1 MKRSIWFLHPIAI
14 FVFSIIAL
22 GLSLFLYIYWYVEV
36 STGLKAVI
44 EKTNLDPQQFVAWQT
59 WVVIMVLSILVG
71 IILVGIFMIFV
82 YQRKTLSLYRSQ
94 YNFINSFTHEL
105 KTPTTS
111 LRLYLETFLKH
122 ELPRDKQL
130 KYLNYMLADVD
141 RLSDNINGILDL
153 ARIEAKIFGGEFV
166 VVDVAQEV
174 EEFCRKN
181 EQLFRGGDIIIN
193 EQQGRR
199 YYCSINRGLFQMLL
213 MNLLSNA
220 IRHNEKDCPRITI
233 SFNQSEKNVQICFV
247 DNGIGFEKSQVK
259 KIFQKFFQIERAGL
273 RHTGGT
279 GLGLYMVEQVVRFHK
294 GKITAESDG
303 LGKGAQFTVFLQREE
318 PSPVGMEGT
327 EGIEDERE

>member
-1 MKRSIWFLHPIAI
+1 MKRSIWFLHPVAI

-44 EKTNLDPQQFVAWQT
+44 EKTNLDPEQFVAWQT

-71 IILVGIFMIFV
+71 IILVGIFMIFA

-111 LRLYLETFLKH
+111 LRLYLETFLRH

-130 KYLNYMLADVD
+130 KYLEYMLADVE

-166 VVDVAQEV
+166 VVDVVEEV
-174 EEFCRKN
+174 EDFCRKN
-181 EQLFRGGDIIIN
+181 EQLFRGGDLIIN
-193 EQQGRR
+193 EQQRRR

-220 IRHNEKDCPRITI
+220 IRHNENDRPRITI
-233 SFNQSEKNVQICFV
+233 SFSQSEKNVQICFV

-273 RHTGGT
+273 RYAGGT

-294 GKITAESDG
+294 GRITAQSDG
-303 LGKGAQFTVFLQREE
+303 LGKGAKFTLSLPREE
-318 PSPVGMEGT
+318 PSIFGTEGT
-327 EGIEDERE
+327 EGKNDESE

>member
-36 STGLKAVI
+36 STGLKAVL

-82 YQRKTLSLYRSQ
+82 YQRKTLALYRSQ

-111 LRLYLETFLKH
+111 LRLYLETFIKH

-130 KYLNYMLADVD
+130 KYLEYMLADVD
-141 RLSDNINGILDL
+141 RLSDNINGILNL
-153 ARIEAKIFGGEFV
+153 ARIEAKIYGGEFV
-166 VVDVAQEV
+166 VVDVAEEV
-174 EEFCRKN
+174 DEFCRKN
-181 EQLFRGGDIIIN
+181 EQLFRGSDIVIS
-193 EQQGRR
+193 QQQRLR
-199 YYCSINRGLFQMLL
+199 YYCSINRPLFQMLL

-220 IRHNEKDCPRITI
+220 IRHNENDRPRIIITF
-233 SFNQSEKNVQICFV
+233 SQSEKEVQLCFT
-247 DNGIGFEKSQVK
+247 DNGIGFEKSLSK
-259 KIFQKFFQIERAGL
+259 KIFQKFFRIERAES
-273 RHTGGT
+273 RSVGGT
-279 GLGLYMVEQVVRFHK
+279 GLGLYMVEQVVKFHK

-303 LGKGAQFTVFLQREE
+303 LEKGAQFTLSLPRQEL
-318 PSPVGMEGT
+318 PVLSEQ
-327 EGIEDERE
+327 ENASE